1 MLKIKAVVLAGGTAE
16 RLKPLTEN
24 VPKPL
29 IAVNDRHMIDYI
41 IDKLEAAGIREIYVS
56 TNEKFK
62 EPFRAWSKNRN
73 VKLVV
78 EKMPGGKK
86 LGAIAGLA
94 YVVGKENITG
104 DCIVIA
110 GDNLFGFDLKNFIAF
125 YYDKKKPVV
134 AAYDVKSR
142 ERASQFGVITE
153 VNGKITGFEEKP
165 REPKSTLA
173 ATACYIFPQEALSA
187 MNEYLRQDNA
197 RDSPG
202 NFIAWLSKR
211 TDVYA
216 YIFDDYWFDIGTFA
230 SLKEARAFMKN
241 L

>member
-1 MLKIKAVVLAGGTAE
+1 MKIKAVVLAGGTAE

-56 TNEKFK
+56 TNERFE
-62 EPFRAWSKNRN
+62 EPFRKWAAHRS

-94 YVVGKENITG
+94 YVAKKEKITG
-104 DCIVIA
+104 DCLVIA
-110 GDNLFGFDLKNFIAF
+110 GDNLFGFSLKDFIAF
-125 YYDKKKPVV
+125 YRAKKKPVV
-134 AAYDVKSR
+134 AAHDVKSR

-153 VNGKITGFEEKP
+153 VNGKIPSLEENPRKP
-165 REPKSTLA
+165 KGTLA
-173 ATACYIFPQEALSA
+173 ATACYIFTQEALNS
-187 MNEYLRQDNA
+187 MGEYLRQGNA

-202 NFIAWLSKR
+202 NFVAWLAGR
-211 TDVYA
+211 IGVYA

>member
-1 MLKIKAVVLAGGTAE
+1 MLEIKAIVLAGGTAE

-24 VPKPL
+24 MPKPL
-29 IAVNDRHMIDYI
+29 IDVNGRHMIDDI

-56 TNEKFK
+56 TNERFE
-62 EPFRAWSKNRN
+62 EPFRAWSKGRN

-94 YVVGKENITG
+94 YVAGKEKIAG
-104 DCIVIA
+104 DCLVIA
-110 GDNLFGFDLKNFIAF
+110 GDNLFGFDLKDFIAF
-125 YYDKKKPVV
+125 YHAKKKPVV

-153 VNGKITGFEEKP
+153 VNGKITSFEEKP
-165 REPKSTLA
+165 EKPKSTLA
-173 ATACYIFPQEALSA
+173 ATACYIFPQEALNS
-187 MNEYLRQDNA
+187 MGEYLRLGNA

-202 NFIAWLSKR
+202 NFIAWLAGR
-211 TDVYA
+211 TGVYA
-216 YIFDDYWFDIGTFA
+216 YIFDNYWFDIGTLE
-230 SLKEARAFMKN
+230 SLKEARAFMKR